1 MENAV
6 LNSRPTM
13 VKTSITY
20 GLLIGVLL
28 ILILLI
34 FYLLG
39 EMTNVW
45 ATYVSYAV
53 MFGGIILVTLARRN
67 EELGGFITYSQAL
80 GLGTLTIFFSSLAVG
95 IYVYIFYAFI
105 DPAAINLLIEAAEIA
120 ILESTP
126 NISDE
131 RVRQCIEHFASI
143 HEARHHGYLNH
154 CQLHLPGLR
163 YVVDHLHF
171 FEEKKSGNFL
181 IRKAQVMVLQ
191 ESN

>member
-6 LNSRPTM
+6 LNSQPNM

-28 ILILLI
+28 ILILFV
-34 FYLLG
+34 FYLFG
-39 EMTNVW
+39 EITNVW
-45 ATYVSYAV
+45 ASYVSYAV
-53 MFGGIILVTLARRN
+53 MFGGIILATRARRN

-131 RVRQCIEHFASI
+131 ELDSALSISQAFMKPGIMAISTTASYTFLGFVMSLI
-143 HEARHHGYLNH
+143 TSIFL
-154 CQLHLPGLR
+154 
-163 YVVDHLHF
+163 
-171 FEEKKSGNFL
+171 KKKNPELF
-181 IRKAQVMVLQ
+181 
-191 ESN
+191 